1 MPKDIFSETQ
11 LTVEQLLHYLQ
22 ELVKKDLKMK
32 DALVCHAEFGAI
44 TPSYTILVTKQTDKY
59 DENKNLDSIVISGS

>member
-1 MPKDIFSETQ
+1 MPKDIMSDTQ

-22 ELVKKDLKMK
+22 ELVKKDPKMK

-44 TPSYTILVTKQTDKY
+44 TPSFSVMKTKQTDKY
-59 DENKNLDSIVISGS
+59 DENETQDIIIISGS